1 MDADGDVG
9 PDHRPCTVLAVG
21 FPIKIINF
29 TATTV
34 LVLPY
39 DNCRAPVPSRPRAA
53 GAFGSRHSRF
63 RWISSHLGGQWASS
77 NFLLLRRGSTSKGF
91 SEPLT
96 ERFLYG

>member
-9 PDHRPCTVLAVG
+9 LDHRPCTVLAVG
-21 FPIKIINF
+21 FPIKNLKKI
-29 TATTV
+29 
-34 LVLPY
+34 LLLLGY
-39 DNCRAPVPSRPRAA
+39 DPVPSRPRAT